1 VTTDRW
7 LEVKRLFADA
17 VALPVED
24 RAAYVDRGCGS
35 DAALRAEVTS
45 LLVAYEQTD
54 QFLEEPAASA
64 DALAA
69 AGIVVTPRP
78 PLEIGRM
85 LGPYELVAPIGTGGM
100 GEVYRARDL
109 RLNRT
114 VALKVLAQLV
124 SRDDDARARF
134 EREAR
139 TISSLNHPNIC
150 ALYDVGR
157 HEQIDFLVMEYLE
170 GETLATRLEQGPLPG
185 AAALECAIEIAD
197 ALDAAHRH
205 GVIHRDL
212 KPSNVILTEHGAKLL
227 DFGIAKLQN
236 AEPTADAGRVPE
248 TGGRG
253 SKETRLIGTVGYMSP
268 EQARGEP
275 VDARSDLFSF
285 GAVLYEM
292 ATGRRRFPTAGR
304 GTARRTDAATATQAG
319 EADFSDAPP
328 ELAAVIRKAL
338 EADRER
344 RYQHAADIRAD
355 LERVQRTWTGGQT
368 PARSWRLTNEARAHP
383 VVAALAASIVL
394 VFAAWTAVLFLRG
407 PSRATGAAAQPS
419 VAVLPFQVIAGGDD
433 EQGYIGAS
441 LAEAI
446 STDLRAIKSVA
457 VRPVAGSGRSGAD
470 PRAAGR
476 ALKADLVVSGAIQR
490 VNGQLHL
497 QVHLLRVADG
507 AAVWN
512 HEFNSSWTDVFRI
525 QDMLAS
531 QVASALAVTLT
542 GDDRQRVQ
550 RHRTGNVDA
559 YEQYLRGRFFWNSRT
574 PDGFRKALG
583 YFQRAI
589 EKDPNFAP
597 AYAGLAD
604 TYALLGSMPYAVMP
618 PAEAGS
624 RAKAAAHQ
632 ALAIDP
638 TLAEAQVSLAFVTYS
653 FDWDWAGGELA
664 FRRAL
669 DLDPEYVPAHYWYSL
684 YLGQLGRLDEAL
696 FEAERAVDLEPLSLV
711 GSYAVGLQHYF
722 RRRFDTA
729 GEYASK
735 TLEISPAFPPSRR
748 LMGMVALAEGRHA
761 DAISQLRQLYE
772 AAPENSLAE
781 ALLAYAYGR
790 AGERQLA
797 LALVRDLVA
806 ATKTR
811 FVPKAHIAIAYVGM
825 GDRDLAFDCFEQAV
839 VERSQALTFLKI
851 DPLFDP
857 VRGDPRFASLQKRVG
872 F

>member
-1 VTTDRW
+1 VTDRW
-7 LEVKRLFADA
+7 LEIKRLFADA
-17 VALPVED
+17 VALPAED
-24 RAAYVDRGCGS
+24 RTAYVDRICGR
-35 DAALRAEVTS
+35 DAALRAEVDS
-45 LLVAYEQTD
+45 LLAAYLQAD

-69 AGIVVTPRP
+69 AGIVAL
-78 PLEIGRM
+78 PLPALEAGRT
-85 LGPYELVAPIGTGGM
+85 LGPYELVGSIGAGGM
-100 GEVYRARDL
+100 GEVYRARDV
-109 RLNRT
+109 RLDRT
-114 VALKVLAQLV
+114 VAIKVLGQSA
-124 SRDDDARARF
+124 SRDADARARF

-170 GETLATRLEQGPLPG
+170 GETLASRLEDGPLPQ
-185 AAALECAIEIAD
+185 AAVLECAIEIAD
-197 ALDAAHRH
+197 AIDAAHRH

-212 KPSNVILTEHGAKLL
+212 KPSNIILTEHGAKLL
-227 DFGIAKLQN
+227 DFGIAKLQD
-236 AEPTADAGRVPE
+236 AESTAHSASAPESVGRV
-248 TGGRG
+248 T
-253 SKETRLIGTVGYMSP
+253 KETRRIGTVGYMSP

-285 GAVLYEM
+285 GAVMYEM
-292 ATGRRRFPTAGR
+292 ATGRRRFSAAANAGP
-304 GTARRTDAATATQAG
+304 DVS
-319 EADFSDAPP
+319 DFSDAPP
-328 ELAAVIRKAL
+328 EVAAVIRKAL
-338 EADRER
+338 EPDRER
-344 RYQHAADIRAD
+344 RYQHASDMRAD
-355 LERVQRTWTGGQT
+355 LQRIQRTWVAGQAH
-368 PARSWRLTNEARAHP
+368 ARSWRLTGEARAHP
-383 VVAALAASIVL
+383 VAAVLGAVALL
-394 VFAAWTAVLFLRG
+394 VFAAWTTMLFLRG
-407 PSRATGAAAQPS
+407 PSRATGAAAPPS
-419 VAVLPFQVIAGGDD
+419 VAVLPFQVMAGGDD
-433 EQGYIGAS
+433 EQGYIGAA

-446 STDLRAIKSVA
+446 STDLRGIKSVA
-457 VRPVAGSGRSGAD
+457 VRAVAGSGRSGGDA
-470 PRAAGR
+470 RAAGR

-490 VNGQLHL
+490 VNGQLRL

-507 AAVWN
+507 ADVWS

-525 QDMLAS
+525 QDLLAS

-542 GDDRQRVQ
+542 GEDRQRVQ
-550 RHRTGNVDA
+550 RRRTGNVDA

-574 PDGFRKALG
+574 PDGFRKALE

-589 EKDPNFAP
+589 AKDPNFAP

-604 TYALLGSMPYAVMP
+604 TYVLLGSMPYAVMP
-618 PAEAGS
+618 TSEAGS

-653 FDWDWAGGELA
+653 FDWDWAGGERA

-696 FEAERAVDLEPLSLV
+696 SEAERAVELEPLSLV

-729 GEYASK
+729 GQYASK
-735 TLEISPAFPPSRR
+735 ALEISPAFPPSRR
-748 LMGMVALAEGRHA
+748 LMGMAALAEGR
-761 DAISQLRQLYE
+761 DTTAIEQLRQLYE
-772 AAPENSLAE
+772 AAPENSLTE

-790 AGERQLA
+790 AGERPRA

-806 ATKTR
+806 ASKTR
-811 FVPKAHIAIAYVGM
+811 FVPRAHIGIAYVGM
-825 GDRDLAFDCFEQAV
+825 GDRDLAFDCFEQAI